1 MSAEWRLNPLL
12 VTHHSLRVSAVSL
25 FNNSEEVKVSVPGGA
40 GGSHENE
47 FPCAAEEPGI
57 GLDCIVASGAQKEP
71 DAGKHEFTCSNGL
84 RP

>member
-1 MSAEWRLNPLL
+1 MPNAVPLASGLLNQCYRLF
-12 VTHHSLRVSAVSL
+12 

-84 RP
+84 RA